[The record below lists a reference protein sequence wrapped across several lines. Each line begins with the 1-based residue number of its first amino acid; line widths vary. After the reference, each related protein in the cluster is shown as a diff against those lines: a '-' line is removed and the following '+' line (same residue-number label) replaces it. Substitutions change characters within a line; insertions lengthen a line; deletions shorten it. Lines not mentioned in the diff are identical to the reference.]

1 VVEVQ
6 ILIVHIQQVKEMEYQ
21 EDLVVEVVTE
31 HQILLKQMVV
41 QEMYHPLV
49 LLKEIMVVQVHQLII
64 QDQVEEV
71 VQQP

>member
-41 QEMYHPLV
+41 QEIPHPLV
-49 LLKEIMVVQVHQLII
+49 LLKEIMVVQV
-64 QDQVEEV
+64 
-71 VQQP
+71 QQ